1 MADSELAAVIDGV
14 NDKLMKFYDE
24 GDMKSISELYTED
37 CKFLPPGKEI
47 LRGRKAVEEAMQ
59 DMKDSGAAKLYF
71 KSMES
76 TSFGDY
82 AYDWCTYT
90 LFKEDGTV
98 HDKGKGLAVWK
109 KVDGKYYYHVDT
121 FNSSIQS

>member
-1 MADSELAAVIDGV
+1 MADSEVAAAIDSV
-14 NDKLMKFYDE
+14 NEKMMKFYNE
-24 GDMKSISELYTED
+24 GDMKSVSELYTED
-37 CKFLPPGKEI
+37 CKFMPPGKEI
-47 LRGRKAVEEAMQ
+47 LRGRKAVEEVLQ
-59 DMKDSGAAKLYF
+59 NMKDSGAAKAFF

-98 HDKGKGLAVWK
+98 LDKGKGLAIWK
-109 KVDGKYYYHVDT
+109 KVDGDYYYHVDLI
-121 FNSSIQS
+121 NSSL